1 MLVTKPKSKNTS
13 KRLEVKEVFKT
24 KDLNLLDRAIKLS
37 GFSFRKTFPTRRVNS
52 VYFDTIKM
60 DLLTQSLEGNRD
72 RKKIRVR
79 WYGEEKKEYDAT
91 LEIKNKEGAVSWKNL
106 YEKQVIVNPNEA
118 SWDSFLKYDS
128 EKLHLKNTFKT
139 YLPTSIVSYKR
150 DYYESKN
157 KKIRVTI
164 DQDLPSYQQMSR
176 LRVNFSHYKDHS
188 SLVIMEIKTSYE
200 EDKLLKRVLQDFPFS
215 AKRFSKYCESL
226 LPQTYYQ

>member
-37 GFSFRKTFPTRRVNS
+37 SFSFRKTFPTRRVNS
-52 VYFDTIKM
+52 VYFDTLKM

-79 WYGEEKKEYDAT
+79 WYGEEKK
-91 LEIKNKEGAVSWKNL
+91 
-106 YEKQVIVNPNEA
+106 
-118 SWDSFLKYDS
+118 

-157 KKIRVTI
+157 KKIRITI
-164 DQDLPSYQQMSR
+164 DQDLRSYQQMSR
-176 LRVNFSHYKDHS
+176 LKVNFSHYKDHS

-200 EDKLLKRVLQDFPFS
+200 EDKLLTRVLQDFPFS

>member
-1 MLVTKPKSKNTS
+1 MITSKSNFKKTS
-13 KRLEVKEVFKT
+13 KRIEIKEVFKT
-24 KDLNLLDRAIKLS
+24 KDLNILDRAIKLS

-79 WYGEEKKEYDAT
+79 WYGDAEKECDAT
-91 LEIKNKEGAVSWKNL
+91 LEIKNKEGVVSWKNL
-106 YEKQVIVNPNEA
+106 YEKQIIVTPNAER
-118 SWDSFLKYDS
+118 WDNFLKYDS
-128 EKLHLKNTFKT
+128 NKLYLKNTFKT
-139 YLPTSIVSYKR
+139 FLPASIVSYKR

-157 KKIRVTI
+157 KKIRITI
-164 DQDLPSYQQMSR
+164 DQDLRSYQQMSR
-176 LRVNFSHYKDHS
+176 LRVNFSYYKDHS

>member
-1 MLVTKPKSKNTS
+1 MD
-13 KRLEVKEVFKT
+13 F
-24 KDLNLLDRAIKLS
+24 
-37 GFSFRKTFPTRRVNS
+37 FRQS
-52 VYFDTIKM
+52 V
-60 DLLTQSLEGNRD
+60 EGNRD

-106 YEKQVIVNPNEA
+106 YEKQVTVNPTET
-118 SWDSFLKYDS
+118 SWDNFLKSDS
-128 EKLHLKNTFKT
+128 DKLHLKNTFKT

-164 DQDLPSYQQMSR
+164 DQDLSSYQQMSR
-176 LRVNFSHYKDHS
+176 FKVNFTHYKNHS
-188 SLVIMEIKTSYE
+188 SLVIMEIKTAYE
-200 EDKLLKRVLQDFPFS
+200 EEKLLNRVLQDFPFS

-226 LPQTYYQ
+226 LPQTDYQ

>member
-91 LEIKNKEGAVSWKNL
+91 LEFKNKEGAVSWKNL
-106 YEKQVIVNPNEA
+106 YEKQVIVNPTEA

-128 EKLHLKNTFKT
+128 EKLHLMNTFKT
-139 YLPTSIVSYKR
+139 YLPASIVSYKR

-157 KKIRVTI
+157 KKIRITI
-164 DQDLPSYQQMSR
+164 DQDLRSYQQLSR
-176 LRVNFSHYKDHS
+176 LRV
-188 SLVIMEIKTSYE
+188 
-200 EDKLLKRVLQDFPFS
+200 
-215 AKRFSKYCESL
+215 
-226 LPQTYYQ
+226 

>member
-1 MLVTKPKSKNTS
+1 MLINKIKNKETS
-13 KRLEVKEVFKT
+13 KRIEIKEVFRT
-24 KDLNLLDRAIKLS
+24 KDLNHLHKALKLS
-37 GFSFRKTFPTRRVNS
+37 GFAFSKTFPTRKVNS
-52 VYFDTIKM
+52 IYFDTISM
-60 DLLTQSLEGNRD
+60 DFFRQSVEGNRD

-106 YEKQVIVNPNEA
+106 YEKQVIVKPTEA
-118 SWDSFLKYDS
+118 SWDNFLKYDS

-164 DQDLPSYQQMSR
+164 DQDLSSYQQMSR
-176 LRVNFSHYKDHS
+176 FKVNFTHYKNHS
-188 SLVIMEIKTSYE
+188 SLVIMEIKTAYE
-200 EDKLLKRVLQDFPFS
+200 EEKLLNRVLQDFPFS

-226 LPQTYYQ
+226 LPQTDYQ